1 MLIRNVKVYTEDKEF
16 VEGEIVIRGG
26 RIQAVEFC
34 SKAGESAGCG
44 RGDASVWE
52 PAAGARGQRSVSP
65 DASAREEYGRVASE
79 TGAAPDASAREEH
92 GRVASEEGAAPD
104 ASVREEHGRVASE
117 EEIVIDGEGCYA
129 IPGLVDLHF
138 HGCKGYDFCDGTKE
152 AIGKIAEYEA
162 SVGVTAI
169 SPATMTLPVNELEEI
184 LAVAAEYR
192 REAEADRIGIKAGA
206 PGRDLECTQA
216 EAKCEEA
223 AKCEGT
229 VAKCGEAAKC
239 EGAKE
244 CRVKAAADLVGV
256 NMEGPFISEAKK
268 GAQDERH
275 IISCDADICRRFLDA
290 SEGLVKFVGIAPE
303 RNQNAVEFIRE
314 MKDKVHISLAHTNAD
329 YDTAMAAFDAG
340 ADHAVH
346 LYNAMPA
353 FTHRTPGVVGAV
365 SDSSHVHAE
374 MICDGVHIHP
384 AVVRAT
390 FKMLGAERIV
400 LISDS
405 MRATGMPDGQ
415 YTLGGLDV
423 NVADGRATLV
433 SNGALAGSATNL
445 MECMKT
451 VVKKMGIPLETAVA
465 CASGNPAKCLG
476 IYDEYGSI
484 APGKRGNVVLLDPE
498 LKLKAVVKDG
508 VRIR

>member
-1 MLIRNVKVYTEDKEF
+1 MIIRNVKVYTEDREF
-16 VEGEIVIRGG
+16 VDGEIVIRDG
-26 RIQAVEFC
+26 RIE
-34 SKAGESAGCG
+34 KAG
-44 RGDASVWE
+44 
-52 PAAGARGQRSVSP
+52 PAVTKP
-65 DASAREEYGRVASE
+65 DGMDTEAVL
-79 TGAAPDASAREEH
+79 
-92 GRVASEEGAAPD
+92 
-104 ASVREEHGRVASE
+104 
-117 EEIVIDGEGCYA
+117 DGEGCYA
-129 IPGLVDLHF
+129 IPGLIDLHF

-184 LAVAAEYR
+184 LSVAADYR
-192 REAEADRIGIKAGA
+192 REAQEECKTNGTS
-206 PGRDLECTQA
+206 GR
-216 EAKCEEA
+216 
-223 AKCEGT
+223 
-229 VAKCGEAAKC
+229 
-239 EGAKE
+239 
-244 CRVKAAADLVGV
+244 ADLVGV

-268 GAQDERH
+268 GAQDERN
-275 IISCDADICRRFLDA
+275 IISCDADICQRFLDA

-303 RNQNAVEFIRE
+303 RNENAAEFIRN

-329 YDTAMAAFDAG
+329 YDTAMEAFDAG

-353 FTHRTPGVVGAV
+353 FTHRKPGVVGAV
-365 SDSSHVHAE
+365 SDSSHVNAE

-384 AVVRAT
+384 SVVRAT
-390 FKMLGAERIV
+390 FKMLGADRIV

-451 VVKKMGIPLETAVA
+451 VVQKMGIPLETAVA
-465 CASGNPAKCLG
+465 CATRNPARCLG
-476 IYDEYGSI
+476 IDKDYGSLT
-484 APGKRGNVVLLDPE
+484 PGKKGNVVLLDA
-498 LKLKAVVKDG
+498 KLNLRAVVKDG
-508 VRIR
+508 VKIR